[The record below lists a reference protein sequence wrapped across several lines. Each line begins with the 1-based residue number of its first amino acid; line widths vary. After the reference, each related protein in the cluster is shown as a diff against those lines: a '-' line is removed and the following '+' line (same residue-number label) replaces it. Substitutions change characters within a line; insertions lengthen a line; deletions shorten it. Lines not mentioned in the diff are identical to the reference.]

1 MPIEPVVTR
10 LEVPPGMLGP
20 DPVSIEV
27 RCFIIVGTDRV
38 VLVDAGPPGTGAVIG
53 EALERAGAGW
63 SDVSDIV
70 LTHSHFDHVG
80 GLSEAAGRA
89 AGARIWAGTDDAG
102 AIPVEGGR
110 AVLPLLEGDL
120 VGDLRVFHT
129 PGHTPGHVSLL
140 HEARSTLVVGDLVGS
155 SDGELV
161 FGPSAFTADPSRSRE
176 SLQRMVGLEPRRM
189 LFSHGAEVPDPTSQV
204 LRLLA
209 SI

>member
-120 VGDLRVFHT
+120 VG
-129 PGHTPGHVSLL
+129 
-140 HEARSTLVVGDLVGS
+140 S